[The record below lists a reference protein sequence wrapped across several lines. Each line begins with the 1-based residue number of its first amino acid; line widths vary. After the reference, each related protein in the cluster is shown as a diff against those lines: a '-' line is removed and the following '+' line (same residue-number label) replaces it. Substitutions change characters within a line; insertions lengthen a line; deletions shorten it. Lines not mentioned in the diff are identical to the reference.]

1 MNNKE
6 LFKKTE
12 SVLYNYSVLKAE
24 IENLNLEIEQLEN
37 EYGGLGAI
45 SYEEKSGVT
54 NKISDSIANEIIF
67 KEKESFKLKKLKR
80 SKEILLFKIHNAL
93 DALDEGDRKLVEYK
107 YLSGKRTWAQVG
119 RLLSMDANYC
129 CNTLRT
135 TIINKLSYIIF
146 PNR

>member
-12 SVLYNYSVLKAE
+12 SVLYNYSMLKAE

-45 SYEEKSGVT
+45 SYEEKSGAT

-67 KEKESFKLKKLKR
+67 KEKESYKLKKLKR
-80 SKEILLFKIHNAL
+80 SKEILLFKINNAL
-93 DALDEGDRKLVEYK
+93 DALNDNERKVVNYRYYE
-107 YLSGKRTWAQVG
+107 KRTWQEVG
-119 RLLSMDANYC
+119 YRLSLDHNYC
-129 CNTLRT
+129 CNALRPV
-135 TIINKLSYIIF
+135 IINKLSQMIY